1 MQLTVNQPSF
11 DIGGSSPSTPTPPE
25 DCRSL
30 SSVGLE
36 HLVYTEGVTGSS
48 PVGTTNISK
57 MKAKLEFDL
66 PEEQVEFNF
75 AVNGS
80 NWSFVVWKLDQELR
94 GKIKYSEDITEEQ
107 REIYQE
113 VRDRIQGFM
122 DHYGLNWEQ

>member
-1 MQLTVNQPSF
+1 
-11 DIGGSSPSTPTPPE
+11 
-25 DCRSL
+25 
-30 SSVGLE
+30 
-36 HLVYTEGVTGSS
+36 
-48 PVGTTNISK
+48 

-66 PEEQVEFNF
+66 PEERVEFDL